1 MRHSMKNATVKT
13 QKRVYSPYT
22 CSIFSITSSRITP
35 CVLNPPAARANS
47 PHAAVNTHVSET
59 FNKLRKRIDEP
70 KEVYGQNSL
79 NEYTK
84 RWHFP

>member
-22 CSIFSITSSRITP
+22 CSNFSITSSRITP

-84 RWHFP
+84 R